1 MARKALLCV
10 LFPLRTRFKGK
21 TSLHYTTQG
30 VVGQA

>member
-21 TSLHYTTQG
+21 PVSIIPHKW
-30 VVGQA
+30 